1 MTNFLVTIYRKAF
14 TDKLSLAS
22 FPLTHAM
29 CDKND
34 YENLDGSDVLVML
47 QVRYGKLM
55 SVAIYREDAEDSI
68 RVFSFEVSSDCHL
81 LDYGT
86 NAMNELKK
94 GYKYITLNSL
104 PESKI
109 FYEKQGFEPNG
120 ENSYIWRRNDTRPYF
135 L

>member
-1 MTNFLVTIYRKAF
+1 MTQFLVTIYRKAF
-14 TDKLSLAS
+14 ADKLSLVK

-34 YENLDGSDVLVML
+34 YEHLDGIDVLVML

-55 SVAIYREDAEDSI
+55 SVAIYQEESEDSI
-68 RVFSFEVSSDCHL
+68 KVFSFEVTSDCHL

-94 GYKYITLNSL
+94 GYKFITLNSL

-109 FYEKQGFEPNG
+109 FYEKQGFEHNG
-120 ENSYIWRRNDTRPYF
+120 ENSYIWRRHDTRPYF

>member
-1 MTNFLVTIYRKAF
+1 MTQFLVTIYRKAF
-14 TDKLSLAS
+14 TDKLPLVK

-55 SVAIYREDAEDSI
+55 SVAIYQENAEDSI
-68 RVFSFEVSSDCHL
+68 QVFSFEVTSDCHL
-81 LDYGT
+81 LDFGT

-94 GYKYITLNSL
+94 GYKFISLNSL

-120 ENSYIWRRNDTRPYF
+120 ENSYIWRRYDTRPYF

>member
-1 MTNFLVTIYRKAF
+1 MTQFLITIYRKAF
-14 TDKLSLAS
+14 TDKLSCVK

-55 SVAIYREDAEDSI
+55 SVAIYQENAEDSI
-68 RVFSFEVSSDCHL
+68 QVFSFEVTSDCHL
-81 LDYGT
+81 LDFGT

-94 GYKYITLNSL
+94 GYKFISLNSL

-120 ENSYIWRRNDTRPYF
+120 ENSYIWRRHDTRPYF